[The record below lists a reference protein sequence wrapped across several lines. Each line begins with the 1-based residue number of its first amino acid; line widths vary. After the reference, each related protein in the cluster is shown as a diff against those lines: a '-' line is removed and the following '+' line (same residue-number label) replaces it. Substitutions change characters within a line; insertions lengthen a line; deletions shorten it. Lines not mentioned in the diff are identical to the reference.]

1 MEKIR
6 VKGNEIGIIGLKETF
21 EYVRNLN
28 ISDEDKKEEIFKKI
42 KEKNYIPPGVEKEF
56 KESLWKEYRKYMGE
70 KVEEEKTYLEI
81 KVLGAG
87 CPRCE
92 ALLNNV
98 RNALSELEI
107 EANLNYIKDVREIAK
122 YKVFS
127 TPLLIINENVVTK
140 GEVPSKEK
148 IKDLILKFKEV

>member
-6 VKGNEIGIIGLKETF
+6 IKGNEIGIIGLKEVF
-21 EYVRNLN
+21 EYVKNLSV
-28 ISDEDKKEEIFKKI
+28 SDEEKKEEIFKRI
-42 KEKNYIPPGVEKEF
+42 KEKNYIPQEVENDF
-56 KESLWKEYRKYMGE
+56 KESLWREYRKYMGE
-70 KVEEEKTYLEI
+70 KVEEEKNYLEI

-92 ALLNNV
+92 ALLKNV
-98 RNALSELEI
+98 RNALAELNI
-107 EANLNYIKDVREIAK
+107 QANLNYIKDIKEIAK

-127 TPLLIINENVVTK
+127 TPVLIINDNVITK

>member
-6 VKGNEIGIIGLKETF
+6 VKGKEIGIIGLKEVF
-21 EYVRNLN
+21 EYVKNLS
-28 ISDEDKKEEIFKKI
+28 ISDEDKKEEIFKRI
-42 KEKNYIPPGVEKEF
+42 KEKNYIPPNVEEDF
-56 KESLWKEYRKYMGE
+56 KESLWREYRKYMGE
-70 KVEEEKTYLEI
+70 KVEEEKGYLEI

-92 ALLNNV
+92 ALLKNV
-98 RNALSELEI
+98 RNALSELKI
-107 EANLNYIKDVREIAK
+107 EAEIFYIKDIKEIAK

-127 TPLLIINENVVTK
+127 TPVLIINENVVTK

-148 IKDLILKFKEV
+148 IKELILKYKEV